1 MRREGPGMSEKCGAK
16 TRSGKPCKH
25 AAGQRT
31 DHPSVGRCWLHGGLT
46 PVKTARYSK
55 VKRRRVGE
63 LAAEFEADPDP
74 LNLLPELAQ
83 ARALYADYLER
94 CEKDPKLWDP
104 GAASKLLAEIS
115 KAAKRIEDVR
125 AQNAVS
131 RADFYRV
138 LSEMGRAVDLI
149 ASELIDQATRDE
161 FLQRVHDAWMSI
173 RLG

>member
-1 MRREGPGMSEKCGAK
+1 MSERDICGAK
-16 TRSGKPCKH
+16 TRSGGQCKNR
-25 AAGQRT
+25 AGFRT
-31 DHPSVGRCWLHGGLT
+31 DHVGVGRCYLHGGLN
-46 PVKTARYSK
+46 PVKHGRYSK
-55 VKRRRVGE
+55 IKRESVRQ
-63 LAAEFEADPDP
+63 LAEQFEADPDP

-94 CEKDPKLWDP
+94 CESGGAAWDP
-104 GAASKLLAEIS
+104 RSAKELLAEVS

-125 AQNAVS
+125 AHNAVS

-149 ASELIDQATRDE
+149 AADLLPDQGTRDE
-161 FLQRVHDAWMSI
+161 FLKRVHEAWMGI